1 MTMDNEIDVHRDG
14 AEEEG
19 LYSSNLLFERVPDEE
34 AGIAGEESIRKRIS
48 SGDIPGD
55 DRFNLK
61 IEAWLLQLAYSNDKL
76 LSLSN
81 SRTQLLAH
89 QLESTHRIIS
99 ALVPRFLLAD
109 EVGLGKTIEAGLVIK
124 ELIFRHG
131 YERILIV
138 CPASLVLQW
147 QHEMRNK
154 FNEDFTVVDR
164 HYLARYKKNMK
175 CANPW
180 KKLNRAICSLDFLKS
195 KSNADLLSETQWDIV
210 VFDEAHR
217 LRRDSLH
224 STLAYTAGEL
234 LSARAKALLLLTAT
248 PFRGKLEELY
258 YLIRLID
265 KNLLGPFQT
274 FYNTYCLPNAD
285 LSALREKI
293 SSVIIRRTK
302 KDVGGFTRRIART
315 IRFELFPEE
324 RALYD
329 ATTRY
334 VAEEYNR
341 AMQSDNRAVG
351 FVMTV
356 FQKLLDSSTAAL
368 LSALRK
374 RRDHLSAI
382 LSKNDTE
389 ILRCYPIEKSLD
401 ADCADGDDIEEIDDR
416 LLIQSIKKTRRE
428 LAEEIRTLDSLLD
441 FGKSVHANK
450 KSEKLAELVE
460 ALTKKSKK
468 ILIFTQF
475 RTTQEYLG
483 EVLSKFKVEFFHG
496 SMNRDQKE
504 KAIANFQEHADV
516 LISTEAGGEGRNL
529 QFCNVLINYDL
540 PWSPLK
546 IEQRIGRIHRFGQ
559 KLDVVIYNF
568 STAGTVAE
576 NVLKVLEKK
585 LRLFEE
591 SIGTPDVLL
600 GQIEEELNLP
610 SIIMDILSRRKT
622 VRKAGTEIEEKLE
635 RARKSYEKLSQLAV
649 TQKLD
654 FNYDEYYRITLR
666 ERAFSNK
673 RIEDF
678 VNRLRKIDSDAD
690 MCIGRRSKLTGLYPL
705 PQSKRY
711 GTFESRR
718 ALENDRLEFL
728 AFGNPLVDSL
738 INRARSADFGG
749 HTGIRTVH
757 FRHFLTGMIFYY
769 LVKIQSPTPRKELV
783 PVAVVRASRVSDE
796 DLAEIEKNSL
806 QPFGGRPAN
815 PHEYLMEIKKICDR
829 TDMFFALARE
839 RAERK
844 ISLLRTA
851 LTDSIAEPVK
861 NEIERVNDA
870 YSKKL
875 KELEEQLER
884 QECSMKW
891 FGTDMKSAI
900 TRTKRAIQS
909 ARKEHRE
916 ELSKYHGYLDSELSV
931 ELLCAGILI
940 TRP

>member
-1 MTMDNEIDVHRDG
+1 MTMDTEIDLHPDG
-14 AEEEG
+14 IQEEG
-19 LYSSNLLFERVPDEE
+19 LCSNNFLFERVPDAES
-34 AGIAGEESIRKRIS
+34 GIAGEEEIRLLLAN
-48 SGDIPGD
+48 GNIPED

-89 QLESTHRIIS
+89 QLESTHRIIN
-99 ALVPRFLLAD
+99 ALEPRFLLAD
-109 EVGLGKTIEAGLVIK
+109 EVGLGKTIEAGLVVK

-131 YERILIV
+131 YAKILIV

-147 QHEMRNK
+147 QNEMKNK
-154 FNEDFTVVDR
+154 FNEEFMVVDR
-164 HYLARYKKNMK
+164 QYLTRLKKHSK

-180 KKLNRAICSLDFLKS
+180 KKIDRAICSLDFLKS
-195 KSNADLLSETQWDIV
+195 KSNADLLSETRWDIV

-217 LRRDSLH
+217 LRRDSLR
-224 STLAYTAGEL
+224 STLSYTVGEL

-248 PFRGKLEELY
+248 PFRGKVEELY

-274 FYNTYCLPNAD
+274 FYNTYCLPNSD
-285 LSALREKI
+285 LAALREKI
-293 SSVIIRRTK
+293 SNVIIRRTK
-302 KDVGGFTRRIART
+302 KEVGGFTKRIART

-334 VAEEYNR
+334 VAEEYNK

-356 FQKLLDSSTAAL
+356 FQKLLDSSSAAL
-368 LSALRK
+368 LSALMK
-374 RRDHLSAI
+374 RRNHLSAI
-382 LSKNDTE
+382 LSKSDAE
-389 ILRCYPIEKSLD
+389 ILQYYPIEKSLD
-401 ADCADGDDIEEIDDR
+401 ADFSDDYEMEEIDDQ
-416 LLIQSIKKTRRE
+416 LLIQSIKKTRYE
-428 LAEEIRTLDSLLD
+428 LAEEIRTLESLLE
-441 FGKSVHANK
+441 FGKSVRANK
-450 KSEKLAELVE
+450 KAEKLAELVE
-460 ALTKKSKK
+460 ALVKKSKK
-468 ILIFTQF
+468 VLIFTQF
-475 RTTQEYLG
+475 RTTQEYIG

-496 SMNRDQKE
+496 SMCREQKE
-504 KAIANFQEHADV
+504 KAIANFQEKADV
-516 LISTEAGGEGRNL
+516 LICTEAGGEGRNL

-568 STAGTVAE
+568 STAHTVAE
-576 NVLKVLEKK
+576 NVLKVLERK

-610 SIIMDILSRRKT
+610 SIIMDLLSRRKT
-622 VRKAGTEIEEKLE
+622 IRKAGLEIDEKLE
-635 RARKSYEKLSQLAV
+635 RARKSYEKLSQLTV

-666 ERAFSNK
+666 ERTFSNK

-678 VNRLRKIDSDAD
+678 INRLRLIDSAVDGF
-690 MCIGRRSKLTGLYPL
+690 IGRRSKFTGLYPL
-705 PQSKRY
+705 PQSKRH
-711 GTFESRR
+711 GTFESSK
-718 ALENDRLEFL
+718 ALENDHIEFL
-728 AFGNPLVDSL
+728 AFGNPLIDSL
-738 INRARSADFGG
+738 IGRARSADFGG
-749 HTGIRTVH
+749 LTGIRAVN
-757 FRHFLTGMIFYY
+757 FRRFLTGMIFYY
-769 LVKIQSPTPRKELV
+769 LVKIQTPSPRKEIV
-783 PVAVVRASRVSDE
+783 PVAVVRANRISDE
-796 DLAEIEKNSL
+796 DIAEIEKNSL
-806 QPFGGRPAN
+806 QPFGGRPIK
-815 PHEYLMEIKKICDR
+815 PHEYLMEIRKICEH
-829 TDMFFALARE
+829 TDMFFALARQ
-839 RAERK
+839 RLKRK

-851 LTDSIAEPVK
+851 FTDSIAHPVK
-861 NEIERVNDA
+861 IEIERINDS
-870 YSKKL
+870 YFKKL

-884 QECSMKW
+884 QECTMKW

-900 TRTKRAIQS
+900 TRTKRTIQS
-909 ARKEHRE
+909 TRTEHRQ
-916 ELSKYHGYLDSELSV
+916 ELSKYHSYLDTELSV
-931 ELLCAGILI
+931 ELLCGGILI
-940 TRP
+940 TLP